1 MTLKIIAGKYDS
13 VTRDNKR
20 KTRGKQEENKRKTRG
35 KQEENKRKTRGI
47 TELNLKFDGTGRET

>member
-20 KTRGKQEENKRKTRG
+20 KTRG
-35 KQEENKRKTRGI
+35 I